1 VPPRRGP
8 KLEVLR
14 DSHARANA
22 APGTNQMLCPE
33 CAMRPADE
41 RRAPPSATDAQVC
54 WRCGASFPAGDG
66 TARLQRFGLD
76 PDATPLFEVTRGE
89 H

>member
-1 VPPRRGP
+1 
-8 KLEVLR
+8 
-14 DSHARANA
+14 
-22 APGTNQMLCPE
+22 MLCHE
-33 CAMRPADE
+33 CAMRPAE
-41 RRAPPSATDAQVC
+41 QRRAPPGATDARMC
-54 WRCGASFPAGDG
+54 GRCGAPLPVGES